1 MASYLDALTG
11 YGGRSYNSLVISE
24 GNMPAEAFIPASEED
39 VKFEFVFGPEA
50 NQGVVIPKGKIL
62 AAGPLEYD
70 PLTETMRPT
79 VKIARGNPNEYPI
92 GVAPYNV
99 YETRFMVDSENNV
112 SPLTRSFIQVPLF
125 AGENAADAAANIGFG
140 AAVHSTEDLTGF
152 IGQYVKA
159 DTNGNFVKADPATDY
174 PYIVGQVLAVENN
187 TPPAGF
193 LQYCLEMDTP
203 SYNEFIKKTREVLGI
218 ANAANNRQANNAF
231 ADMAKFAA
239 GLGYP
244 TKGSFAHDYLT
255 QIRGGIRFL
264 TDGYFSS
271 RVNKT
276 LTYGSVTV
284 DEGVIS
290 ETIKKENIRFT
301 DESGFKWDGDTL
313 KYVAANVDHTASV
326 IGIQLDK
333 TTQLID
339 TLGST
344 VASGTTA
351 MVHLMKDANG
361 NSIDPANLPELGLG
375 SETVQPIVVKVGGN
389 TVNPKR
395 VKVDLYNNVVY
406 VYVDKSTTDIDNV
419 SLEIKLDV
427 VSKENFGL
435 PTIRDFKGC
444 VGVAKILLLK

>member
-1 MASYLDALTG
+1 MASYLDVLTG

-24 GNMPAEAFIPASEED
+24 GNMPAEAFIPASTED
-39 VKFEFVFGPEA
+39 VKFEFTFGPET

-79 VKIARGNPNEYPI
+79 VKIAGTNDYPI

-99 YETRFMVDSENNV
+99 YETRFMVDSENSV

-125 AGENAADAAANIGFG
+125 AGEDAGEVAANICFG
-140 AAVHSTEDLTGF
+140 AAVGSAEDGSDV

-159 DTNGNFVKADPATDY
+159 DDNGNFVIADVTKDHGK
-174 PYIVGQVLAVENN
+174 IVGQVLAVENN

-218 ANAANNRQANNAF
+218 ANAANHRQANSAF

-244 TKGSFAHDYLT
+244 ARGSFAHDYLT
-255 QIRGGIRFL
+255 QMRGGIRFL

-271 RVNKT
+271 RSNIT
-276 LTYGSVTV
+276 LSLTDGLTA
-284 DEGVIS
+284 
-290 ETIKKENIRFT
+290 ENVVFT
-301 DESGFKWDGDTL
+301 DESGFAWADGKLSYDAD
-313 KYVAANVDHTASV
+313 KAVHTASV
-326 IGIQLDK
+326 IGIKLDK
-333 TTQLID
+333 QTQLLD
-339 TLGST
+339 KLGST
-344 VASGTTA
+344 VVSGNQAS
-351 MVHLMKDANG
+351 VHLLADANG
-361 NSIDPANLPELGLG
+361 APILPANLPELGNANV
-375 SETVQPIVVKVGGN
+375 TPIAVKVGGEAIN
-389 TVNPKR
+389 TKYI
-395 VKVDLYNNVVY
+395 KADLYNNIVY
-406 VYVDKSTTDIDNV
+406 VYVTGLTTNADV
-419 SLEIKLDV
+419 SLEISADV
-427 VSKENFGL
+427 VSKEKFGL
-435 PTIRDFKGC
+435 PAIRDFKGC

>member
-24 GNMPAEAFIPASEED
+24 GNMPAEAFIPASSEE
-39 VKFEFVFGPEA
+39 VKFEFTFGPET

-79 VKIARGNPNEYPI
+79 VKIATDTDYPI

-99 YETRFMVDSENNV
+99 YETRFMVDSENSV

-125 AGENAADAAANIGFG
+125 AGEGAADAAANIGFG
-140 AAVHSTEDLTGF
+140 AAVFEDVNKVGLDANPTDLGL
-152 IGQYVKA
+152 IGAYVKS
-159 DTNGNFVKADPATDY
+159 DTNGNFVVAKPAEDAGK
-174 PYIVGQVLAVENN
+174 IVGQVLAVENN

-231 ADMAKFAA
+231 ADMAKFAQ

-244 TKGSFAHDYLT
+244 ARGSFAHDYLT

-271 RVNKT
+271 RKRLTLSIANKDLTKDNVVFTAESGFAWDGET
-276 LTYGSVTV
+276 LTYNADAATVTPV
-284 DEGVIS
+284 LA
-290 ETIKKENIRFT
+290 IK
-301 DESGFKWDGDTL
+301 
-313 KYVAANVDHTASV
+313 
-326 IGIQLDK
+326 LDK
-333 TTQLID
+333 QSQLLD
-339 TLGST
+339 KLGST
-344 VASGTTA
+344 VVSGNQAS
-351 MVHLMKDANG
+351 VHLLADANG
-361 NSIDPANLPELGLG
+361 VPISPDNLPELGN
-375 SETVQPIVVKVGGN
+375 ENVTPIAVSVGGTAIN
-389 TVNPKR
+389 STYIKA
-395 VKVDLYNNVVY
+395 DLYNNIVY
-406 VYVDKSTTDIDNV
+406 VYVTGLTTNADV
-419 SLEIKLDV
+419 SLEISADV
-427 VSKENFGL
+427 VSKEKFGL